1 MWFIQVCD
9 HKLNQTSDWRWCLFL
24 AERTKTKV
32 FFGFFI
38 LHERK
43 SSQKRCVWCNIN
55 CMTFDLHCV
64 SLRVIKI
71 RYMTSPVQQWWTLT
85 NTVKIKGHFQW
96 FKHPRRSS
104 PPSGGDLR
112 PAASWRG
119 LTPCLIYV
127 FMYMQNSLLSVWS
140 SGSSSII
147 MLTISMFVFWGCD
160 VDQAAASVLFSQEV
174 TRSRHAATLVNTCSR
189 CNSPDIHSI
198 RTKGLLL
205 FTGRDGSLLLL
216 LSLCCRSDH
225 QGWFPS
231 ALKLETIWFLYVLNS
246 ITSSL
251 VTLHRRRLC
260 KQRRAAGGLFMVE

>member
-1 MWFIQVCD
+1 MI
-9 HKLNQTSDWRWCLFL
+9 QTSQ
-24 AERTKTKV
+24 KV
-32 FFGFFI
+32 LPPQWGWPPTSSI
-38 LHERK
+38 LTGAH
-43 SSQKRCVWCNIN
+43 
-55 CMTFDLHCV
+55 
-64 SLRVIKI
+64 
-71 RYMTSPVQQWWTLT
+71 TL
-85 NTVKIKGHFQW
+85 
-96 FKHPRRSS
+96 S
-104 PPSGGDLR
+104 DLR
-112 PAASWRG
+112 
-119 LTPCLIYV
+119 LYV
-127 FMYMQNSLLSVWS
+127 HAELSVWS
-140 SGSSSII
+140 SGSWSII